1 MSGITISS
9 SHSESNAVKAVSSI
23 WGMVVTVE
31 KEHIDVWGHANNVCY
46 VQWMQDV
53 AVGHSAAMGWD
64 SKRYLND
71 GAIWVVRNHTIDYK
85 RSSYLGNRILV
96 QTWIEE
102 MKKVSCL
109 RRYRFIELPNDSTD
123 DEVKDASGFASDVD
137 FVFPQNSLL
146 ATASTTWA
154 FVSTDSLKPV
164 RIHQEIISDF
174 QKKKVGAKFPRPID

>member
-1 MSGITISS
+1 MSEAALSS
-9 SHSESNAVKAVSSI
+9 FHSTPNALKAVSSI
-23 WGMVVTVE
+23 WGKVVTVE
-31 KEHIDVWGHANNVCY
+31 KEHIDVWGHTNNVCY

-64 SKRYLND
+64 SKRYLNN

-85 RSSYLGNRILV
+85 HSSYLGNRILV

-109 RRYRFIELPNDSTD
+109 RRYRFIELPDDSTE
-123 DEVKDASGFASDVD
+123 DEVTEASGFASEAD
-137 FVFPQNSLL
+137 FVFPQTSLL

-164 RIHQEIISDF
+164 RINPEIISDF
-174 QKKKVGAKFPRPID
+174 QIIKGGAKFPRSM

>member
-1 MSGITISS
+1 MSEVSHFSSLSRLSGTISP
-9 SHSESNAVKAVSSI
+9 I

-31 KEHIDVWGHANNVCY
+31 KDHIDVWGHANNVCY

-53 AVGHSAAMGWD
+53 AVGHSAAIGWD
-64 SKRYLND
+64 SKRYLD
-71 GAIWVVRNHTIDYK
+71 IGAIWVVRNHSIDYK

-109 RRYRFIELPNDSTD
+109 RKYRFIEFPKDMPDS
-123 DEVKDASGFASDVD
+123 ELHAMSGFASKDD
-137 FVFPQNSLL
+137 FDFPQDALL

-154 FVSTDSLKPV
+154 FVSTKTLRPV
-164 RIHQEIISDF
+164 KIHPEIISVFKGEDNLH
-174 QKKKVGAKFPRPID
+174 